1 MSSAQTDHS
10 SSVDGRNL
18 RRQRNR
24 QAIVNALLELYEE
37 GRIDVSAALIVQ
49 RAGLSERSLFRYFD
63 DLNDLYQTA
72 CDTHFERMS
81 KYAVIDAY
89 TRGSLTEKIEHFVEQ
104 RAKVFIATRNIAIVA
119 RIHSRNIAPVHEQ
132 LQRGRALLREQS
144 LVHFQSEFAEMD
156 RTQRLAV
163 SAAVD
168 VLVSFES
175 FELLRHNQGLTVDE
189 IKSILSL
196 SLSKLFSKEYS

>member
-1 MSSAQTDHS
+1 MSSTQTDLTNP
-10 SSVDGRNL
+10 VDGRNL

-37 GRIDVSAALIVQ
+37 GRIDVSAALIVE

-63 DLNDLYQTA
+63 DLNDLYRTA

-81 KYAVIDAY
+81 KYSVIDSYA
-89 TRGSLTEKIEHFVEQ
+89 RGSLSEKIGHFVEQ
-104 RAKVFIATRNIAIVA
+104 RARVFVATRNIAIVA
-119 RIHSRNIAPVHEQ
+119 RIHSRTIAPVREQ
-132 LQRGRALLREQS
+132 LQRGRSLLREQS
-144 LVHFQSEFAEMD
+144 LIHFQSEFSEMD

-163 SAAVD
+163 SASID

-175 FELLRHNQGLTVDE
+175 FELMRHDQGLSVDE
-189 IKSILSL
+189 IKSILSI
-196 SLSKLFSKEYS
+196 SLSKLFSKEYL

>member
-1 MSSAQTDHS
+1 M
-10 SSVDGRNL
+10 R
-18 RRQRNR
+18 
-24 QAIVNALLELYEE
+24 
-37 GRIDVSAALIVQ
+37 
-49 RAGLSERSLFRYFD
+49 
-63 DLNDLYQTA
+63 
-72 CDTHFERMS
+72 
-81 KYAVIDAY
+81 
-89 TRGSLTEKIEHFVEQ
+89 
-104 RAKVFIATRNIAIVA
+104 
-119 RIHSRNIAPVHEQ
+119 EQ

-144 LVHFQSEFAEMD
+144 LIHFQSEFAEMD

-175 FELLRHNQGLTVDE
+175 FELLRHDQGLTVDE

>member
-1 MSSAQTDHS
+1 MSSAQTDLS

-63 DLNDLYQTA
+63 DLNDLYRTA

-104 RAKVFIATRNIAIVA
+104 RARVFIATRNIAIVTHA
-119 RIHSRNIAPVHEQ
+119 TSHLCKNSYNEGEP
-132 LQRGRALLREQS
+132 S
-144 LVHFQSEFAEMD
+144 C
-156 RTQRLAV
+156 V
-163 SAAVD
+163 S
-168 VLVSFES
+168 
-175 FELLRHNQGLTVDE
+175 
-189 IKSILSL
+189 SL
-196 SLSKLFSKEYS
+196 SCTFNQNSLRWIALNDSR

>member
-1 MSSAQTDHS
+1 MSSTQTDLS

-37 GRIDVSAALIVQ
+37 GRIDVSASLIVE

-63 DLNDLYQTA
+63 DLNDLYRTA

-81 KYAVIDAY
+81 KHAVIDAY

-104 RAKVFIATRNIAIVA
+104 RAVA
-119 RIHSRNIAPVHEQ
+119 RIHSRNIAPVREQ

-144 LVHFQSEFAEMD
+144 LIHFQSEFAEMD

-175 FELLRHNQGLTVDE
+175 FELLRHDQGLTVDE